1 MRKHFTILVEY
12 DPKRSIDERED
23 IDRAY
28 MNMLAGQH
36 PEGKIVKM
44 ARKLI
49 SDYRA
54 KLYAVMEWK

>member
-12 DPKRSIDERED
+12 DPKRSIDDRQE

-28 MNMLAGQH
+28 MKMLAEQH
-36 PEGKIVKM
+36 PQGKIVKM

-54 KLYAVMEWK
+54 KLFAVIEWK